1 VVHVSSKSTRSEG
14 KLNILIC
21 AAEIALYRW
30 IRRDK
35 MEEFSKKVKMAL
47 CIESGRIGR
56 LKKEELQK
64 RVVVVIPYR

>member
-1 VVHVSSKSTRSEG
+1 M
-14 KLNILIC
+14 C
-21 AAEIALYRW
+21 AAVIALYHW
-30 IRRDK
+30 IRRGK